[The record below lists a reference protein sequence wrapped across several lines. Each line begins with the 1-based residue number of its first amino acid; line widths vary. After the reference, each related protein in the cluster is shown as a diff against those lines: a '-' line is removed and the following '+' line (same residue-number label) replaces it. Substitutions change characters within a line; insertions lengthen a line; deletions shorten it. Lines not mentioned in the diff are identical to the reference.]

1 MKKHISLVIVFS
13 ILLLALTNISPPVK
27 ASQDIQETEYLAID
41 IYGNEIP
48 NSKYE
53 NGLYDKGLLISP
65 YDFIFEDLS
74 EEQKENAFLTY
85 SGFDD

>member
-41 IYGNEIP
+41 IYGNR
-48 NSKYE
+48 
-53 NGLYDKGLLISP
+53 
-65 YDFIFEDLS
+65 S
-74 EEQKENAFLTY
+74 EEHTSELQSRE
-85 SGFDD
+85 